1 MTDAYLRGDKRG
13 KFCGLVQSL
22 LSFVRFQADHETIQ
36 RELQAHY
43 EDHVKD
49 LERIGY
55 DAALAKERALNAMGD
70 PEEVG
75 QAMDRAHKPWL
86 GWLWLLS
93 RWGVIAAIY
102 AAVFCVLLLGGQ
114 SFLFRNLLSV
124 KGTTQWTF

>member
-1 MTDAYLRGDKRG
+1 M
-13 KFCGLVQSL
+13 
-22 LSFVRFQADHETIQ
+22 
-36 RELQAHY
+36 
-43 EDHVKD
+43 
-49 LERIGY
+49 
-55 DAALAKERALNAMGD
+55 NAMGD

-102 AAVFCVLLLGGQ
+102 AAVFCVLLLSGQ

>member
-1 MTDAYLRGDKRG
+1 MLICEVVNVGNFVDW
-13 KFCGLVQSL
+13 CQSV
-22 LSFVRFQADHETIQ
+22 LSFVRFQADHETI
-36 RELQAHY
+36 RGELQAHY

-49 LERIGY
+49 LERVGY
-55 DAALAKERALNAMGD
+55 DAALAKERALKAMGD